1 MPLIPPPPELKPG
14 SRVWSYLRDSGGTR
28 QQDSVNQQKEVLTR
42 YCGEHNLY
50 LERVWADEAKSG
62 TSDVGREDFLAM
74 IDTINAGD
82 VPDGILYWAT
92 SRLGRDEDD
101 AAFYRALIRRKGIV
115 LHSLTQDIPAGPIS
129 RIIEAIIDHSDAEKS
144 RQDSVAVKR
153 GLAALSKSGFA
164 VGGFPP
170 RGYLAESVTI
180 GTWRDGKPHVVK
192 RWVPDPAYWELC
204 KTAWAMR
211 ARGCSLA
218 EIRDATG
225 RRVYKSKNCWTTFFK
240 NKSYLG
246 IGKCGEVEVPDH
258 HPAMIDQATW
268 DTVQSLRRQKRI
280 EAHSSFNRAPSL
292 LSGLARCGVCGSA
305 MNKSRGGSNDWNCY
319 VCCKRKAQGKAGC
332 TSGQISQKRVD
343 GAVLSAVLTRVL
355 ASENAALLA
364 QTQSELNNHA
374 ATDAEIA
381 RLEHELAA
389 CERAIQ
395 NLLDLAEAFGAGS
408 AAARLVE
415 REAAKARLWA
425 ELAAARAR
433 RQVQQITI
441 TPAVVQ
447 ALFDDWRTSLTNT
460 TDVLTI
466 RRVLTEFVDHVD
478 LTRKRMV
485 IWYSLVTRLTRVP
498 PGAHAPQAC
507 CFSVTVDF

>member
-1 MPLIPPPPELKPG
+1 MVLIPPPPALPPG
-14 SRVWSYLRDSGGTR
+14 SHVWAYLRDSGGTR
-28 QQDSVNQQKEVLTR
+28 QQDSVKQQKDVLTR

-50 LERVWADEAKSG
+50 LDWVWADEAKSG
-62 TSDVGREDFLAM
+62 TSDVGREKFLAM
-74 IDTINAGD
+74 IDDINAGD
-82 VPDGILYWAT
+82 VPAGILYWAT
-92 SRLGRDEDD
+92 NRLGRDEDD

-170 RGYLAESVTI
+170 RGYLAEPVTI

-192 RWVPDPAYWELC
+192 RWVPDPDYWELC
-204 KTAWAMR
+204 KTAWEMR

-246 IGKCGEVEVPDH
+246 IGKCGEIEVADH

-268 DTVQSLRRQKRI
+268 DAVQALRREKLI
-280 EAHSSFNRAPSL
+280 ESHSSFNRAPSM
-292 LSGLARCGVCGSA
+292 LSGLARCGGCGSA
-305 MNKSRGGSNDWNCY
+305 MNKNNSGSNHWSCY
-319 VCCKRKAQGKAGC
+319 LCCKRKAQGKAGC
-332 TSGQISQKRVD
+332 ASGQISQRKVDRVLLD
-343 GAVLSAVLTRVL
+343 AVITRVL
-355 ASENAALLA
+355 ANENAVLLA
-364 QTQSELNNHA
+364 QAQAQLNNHA
-374 ATDAEIA
+374 ATDAEID

-415 REAAKARLWA
+415 RESAKARLWA
-425 ELAAARAR
+425 ELTASRAR
-433 RQVQQITI
+433 RQAQKMTLNPAAIQTI
-441 TPAVVQ
+441 
-447 ALFDDWRTSLTNT
+447 FEHWRTMLTNT
-460 TDVLTI
+460 TDVLTL
-466 RRVLTEFVDHVD
+466 RRVLTEIIDHVD
-478 LTRKRMV
+478 ITRERMV
-485 IWYSLVTRLTRVP
+485 IWYSGTRLVEVP
-498 PGAHAPQAC
+498 PSAHAPQP
-507 CFSVTVDF
+507 CFCITVDF